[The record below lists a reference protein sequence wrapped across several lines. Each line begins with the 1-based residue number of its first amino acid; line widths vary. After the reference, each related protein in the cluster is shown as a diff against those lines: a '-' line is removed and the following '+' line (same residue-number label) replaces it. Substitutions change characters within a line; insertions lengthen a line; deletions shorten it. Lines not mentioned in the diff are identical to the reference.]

1 MSNSVT
7 YESRYKFAVTFL
19 LASGLLIASDA
30 NAKCQRIST
39 TTTSPTNGSYVDPL
53 YGKTA
58 IWDGAHDPNRGDLN
72 LPIVNISDTAF
83 QPNGTMLA
91 SSIVPFITYGQR
103 GGYDPEQVLYRCD
116 AADENEIFEYYSV
129 NADNAYS
136 GMYEDG
142 VADGVNRG
150 YATYIKNVV
159 ARLKNNQSGEYFS
172 RIWQKRA
179 MTGLD
184 RDAEGRILVKAKN
197 FTDISVELFR
207 IRDVRGFNGS
217 SAVNRPYESGY
228 SYNQPAGY
236 IAFGGP
242 GITHP
247 TEGIDHISHYPGWY
261 AQWPGNIS
269 FYQQMLVRRTPG
281 TCSVSSVAPY
291 VLFPT
296 TTIKEL
302 EQGHSV
308 NVNMSLSY
316 RCQGDFISGTKAGNF
331 AVGFKIDTNS
341 FNRAKAMGLT
351 DQAAVSHLLS
361 RNYGSPGYAQGV
373 GVILERE
380 DGLTQPFVIKTYPD
394 LGTGIYDSSKD
405 GWRKFIGTNIDYDP
419 INKVTILHE
428 TYTAKLTKIPGVTV
442 TAGKYYAQAQVLI
455 RVQ

>member
-1 MSNSVT
+1 M
-7 YESRYKFAVTFL
+7 A
-19 LASGLLIASDA
+19 
-30 NAKCQRIST
+30 
-39 TTTSPTNGSYVDPL
+39 
-53 YGKTA
+53 
-58 IWDGAHDPNRGDLN
+58 GA
-72 LPIVNISDTAF
+72 
-83 QPNGTMLA
+83 
-91 SSIVPFITYGQR
+91 
-103 GGYDPEQVLYRCD
+103 
-116 AADENEIFEYYSV
+116 
-129 NADNAYS
+129 
-136 GMYEDG
+136 G
-142 VADGVNRG
+142 VADGVDKG
-150 YATYIKNVV
+150 YSTYIKNVV

-184 RDAEGRILVKAKN
+184 RDAQGRILVKAKN
-197 FTDISVELFR
+197 FTDITVELFR
-207 IRDVRGFNGS
+207 IRDVRGVSGS
-217 SAVNRPYESGY
+217 SAINRPYESAY
-228 SYNQPAGY
+228 TYNQPAGY

-291 VLFPT
+291 VLFPAA
-296 TTIKEL
+296 TINEL
-302 EQGHSV
+302 AQGHSV

-316 RCQGDFISGTKAGNF
+316 RCQGDFVSGTQAGNF
-331 AVGFKIDTNS
+331 AVGFKIDANS

-361 RNYGSPGYAQGV
+361 QNYGSPGYAQGV

-405 GWRKFIGTNIDYDP
+405 GWRKFIGTNIGLLIILFSLSLGIFRANYVKNNIEIKIENLSTNYVLFLNTDNGILLYDK
-419 INKVTILHE
+419 NEKKVNF
-428 TYTAKLTKIPGVTV
+428 IPWNNL
-442 TAGKYYAQAQVLI
+442 KQFNFLE
-455 RVQ
+455 